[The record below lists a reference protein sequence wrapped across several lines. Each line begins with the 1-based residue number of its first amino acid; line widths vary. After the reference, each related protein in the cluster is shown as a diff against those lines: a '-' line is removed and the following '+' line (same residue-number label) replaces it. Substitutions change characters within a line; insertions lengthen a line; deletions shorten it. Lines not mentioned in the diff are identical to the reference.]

1 MAKKPTS
8 TQVLSFMETLD
19 SFEKAG
25 EITLKQN
32 INAYRKYET
41 GLVSKNKIL
50 KDLGIETGGM
60 SEDEYKSKTDLRNQK
75 TFGEGRTLD
84 KKKGGN
90 VKNYT
95 GSKVGDKYYGGG
107 PVYPRPAKGS

>member
-50 KDLGIETGGM
+50 KD
-60 SEDEYKSKTDLRNQK
+60 QK
-75 TFGEGRTLD
+75 R
-84 KKKGGN
+84 
-90 VKNYT
+90 
-95 GSKVGDKYYGGG
+95 
-107 PVYPRPAKGS
+107 